1 MLKAISVVNES
12 KKGIEEPYQD
22 SVMAPLDQEDERHI
36 DKKEDDREDDNW
48 EVEDEE
54 ALSRACEGDTTP
66 ITLIP
71 ISGEILGNGNHNN
84 RDTLQYKSTG

>member
-54 ALSRACEGDTTP
+54 APSRA
-66 ITLIP
+66 
-71 ISGEILGNGNHNN
+71 ILGKLLLAIGKVCKYILHEVHW
-84 RDTLQYKSTG
+84 RKQIL